1 MRKIKE
7 AGESQVCLCG
17 QMQRE
22 RERRPAKIKTE
33 KVRSGRKIVTLVC
46 FDGGVTVRN

>member
-22 RERRPAKIKTE
+22 REKACKDKDRESKEWK
-33 KVRSGRKIVTLVC
+33 KNSNFSL
-46 FDGGVTVRN
+46 F